1 MRRPILR
8 QGFTL
13 LELMIS
19 LTILMTISSLML
31 IVTGSGR
38 VSWSVA
44 AAKLYL
50 ASQERQA
57 SNVIQQELSLSE
69 YGSRFSIPADK
80 KSVRFSIPLVK
91 AGGTDDEALDITA
104 TGDLKWGDGV
114 EGHEGYSIEYFI
126 PDDTTDL
133 VRRVLNTS
141 AVEVS
146 RRIIARNV
154 QSFSI
159 ASPVN
164 TRQYLI
170 TINFYIER
178 YLGGRLP
185 TPISNDM
192 IFYITPMN

>member
-1 MRRPILR
+1 M
-8 QGFTL
+8 
-13 LELMIS
+13 
-19 LTILMTISSLML
+19 
-31 IVTGSGR
+31 VTGTGR

-44 AAKLYL
+44 AAKMYL
-50 ASQERQA
+50 ASQGRQA

-69 YGSRFSIPADK
+69 YGTRFSIPSDG
-80 KSVRFSIPLVK
+80 KSVCFSIPLIK
-91 AGGTDDEALDITA
+91 EGGVDDEALDITA

-126 PDDTTDL
+126 PAETTDL
-133 VRRVLNTS
+133 VRRVLNAST
-141 AVEVS
+141 APTGVS
-146 RRIIARNV
+146 RIIARNV

-159 ASPVN
+159 TSPAG

-170 TINFYIER
+170 TINFSIDR

-185 TPISNDM
+185 TPISNNM